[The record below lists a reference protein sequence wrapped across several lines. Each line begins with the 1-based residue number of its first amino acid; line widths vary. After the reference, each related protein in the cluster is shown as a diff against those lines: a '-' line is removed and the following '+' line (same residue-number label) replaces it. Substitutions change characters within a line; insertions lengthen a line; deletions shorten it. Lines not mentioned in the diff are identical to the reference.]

1 MAPRRRIV
9 FGPAPI
15 TSIPLVINTAAAF
28 DVYLR
33 RKLIDTVFYPSRDTV
48 DEVKR
53 SLVNHD
59 DYDPDIVVRRRRR

>member
-1 MAPRRRIV
+1 MAPPRRIV
-9 FGPAPI
+9 FGPLPTAPV
-15 TSIPLVINTAAAF
+15 PLVINTTAAF